1 MNKAKLY
8 CITPPDER
16 QLKGLGDFLERTYGV
31 RPEIEIIK
39 DASVVGGFRL
49 EYGDNVYDWS
59 SRNWIGKFRA
69 VGASRSDGSS
79 ARLYCITP
87 PDERQLKGIADFLE
101 RTYGVRPAVEVIK
114 DPSVVGGFRLEYGD
128 NVFDWTA
135 KSRINRF
142 KEDVINSNKGV
153 TTLLRE
159 AVDNLRQTI
168 DGWSMPAAAREAGKV
183 LSVGDGIAKISG
195 LDMVEYGEIVL
206 FECGLKGMVQELSPE
221 SVGCILF
228 GDDREVEAG
237 SAVYRTGKT
246 AGVPAGDGMIGRVV
260 DALGSPVD
268 GGGSIAAEAYMP
280 IESPAP
286 TIIDRQ
292 PVNTPLRTGILSI
305 DSMFPIGRG
314 QRELIIGDRQTGK
327 TAVAIDTILN
337 QKGQNVICIYV
348 AIGQKAS
355 SVAHLVENLKKK
367 GAMDYTIIV
376 SSTAGDSASLQ
387 YIAPYS
393 GCAIGEYF
401 MNRGKDVLIIYDDLS
416 KHAVAYRALSLLLGR
431 SPGREAYPGDV
442 FYLHSRLLERAA
454 HLSDERGG
462 GSMTALPV
470 VETQAGDISAYIP
483 TNIISITDGQIFL
496 SGDLFYSGQRPAV
509 NVGISVSRVGGD
521 AQTKAMKTAAGTI
534 RLNLA
539 QYREMEVFMQF
550 SSDLDENTQK
560 TLDYGRS
567 LMMLLR
573 QPQYSPL
580 AEYQQVILLIA
591 ATGHAFTGVSPDDIP
606 ALKPKLLAQFEDGH
620 SDLVA
625 QIKTG
630 KAITNELRDA
640 VISAAKQFVSSY
652 KADK

>member
-142 KEDVINSNKGV
+142 KEDVINSSKGV

-268 GGGSIAAEAYMP
+268 GGGSIADEAYMP